1 VLSMT
6 AFTEDMMKCGGLM
19 ADFRARKPLCAALA
33 NCLSAAEHVRVTNA
47 AGTELEMSLDGR
59 AGNSHC

>member
-1 VLSMT
+1 MT
-6 AFTEDMMKCGGLM
+6 VFTENMMENGGLI

-33 NCLSAAEHVRVTNA
+33 NCLSAAAHVRMTNA
-47 AGTELEMSLDGR
+47 AGTELEMSLEGR